1 MIEQLQRAF
10 YVLLECEKKY
20 LWEGLCDSDDVFLH
34 KLKLV
39 NHHEHVTA
47 CFGFDVVKG
56 IIPEKNIFNSGRDVG
71 EEVIRCVLSLFITMA
86 HCHEQV
92 RNVIKTT
99 GGLQLSK

>member
-1 MIEQLQRAF
+1 MKRNIYEKA
-10 YVLLECEKKY
+10 YVIQMMFACTNQS
-20 LWEGLCDSDDVFLH
+20 WF
-34 KLKLV
+34 
-39 NHHEHVTA
+39 EHVTA

-56 IIPEKNIFNSGRDVG
+56 IIPKKIIFNSGRDVG